1 MAYNLSIQQEPSRI
15 HPERIPAEMRAL
27 PQWVCWRYETR
38 DGNPTK
44 VPYRA
49 RGWGRAS
56 SIDPETWG
64 TFEQALKAMER
75 HQHDGI
81 GFMFAGDWV
90 GVDIDKCLDPDTG
103 IRAPWAIE
111 LLVHFAQ
118 GAYME
123 ISPSGTGIHIIGKGQ
138 IPGKRNKTTYQT
150 GAVELYDATSPR
162 FFTVT
167 GNALPETS
175 PPDDISAGL
184 ATVYQMVF
192 PPEPAPPPLRVLPSL
207 TLDDQ
212 RVLELAFRASNGA
225 ETRRLYDGD
234 KSGCGDDHSGADLAL
249 QSRLAFYTQD
259 PDQLDRLHRGSGLY
273 RKKWERADY
282 RERTI
287 GKALQQRETY
297 NPSRPTALPERETLP
312 AAHTPEVAALQARI
326 EQLERDVA
334 AERERADRA
343 EEIALRAVRLE
354 QVLAERDEQ
363 VRRIARKLD
372 AVVSVLKSGS
382 MDPIDKIATIGSVLH
397 LEARERLRKH
407 TDPELGVRAKRT
419 EVAASF
425 GISEDSVTK
434 AWKKLEDAGYWKR
447 SETSWWNPEEGTGKK
462 PHTETSVWFSVE
474 GDHIERMAA
483 LAQVELP
490 RNQGGKREKKPKV
503 VCQNCGKTHID
514 RKVYTECQDC
524 GIKWDDNSYDINE
537 RIEQEN
543 AEIEAEIE
551 RETLVASHNQDKN
564 IETLPAAH
572 TPTVDATPPLPPKQ
586 GRLQIIPPPVDG
598 IGEFNPH
605 EDYRQWRVN

>member
-1 MAYNLSIQQEPSRI
+1 MMPPDQLA
-15 HPERIPAEMRAL
+15 AF
-27 PQWVCWRYETR
+27 PQWVGYRKVWVPERGKYTKKPVR
-38 DGNPTK
+38 PADGSP
-44 VPYRA
+44 
-49 RGWGRAS
+49 GS
-56 SIDPETWG
+56 STDSTTWATFHEALEATERLGLDGVGFVLTESDPFTVIDLDGCRNPETGEIEDWAWEIVQRFN
-64 TFEQALKAMER
+64 TF
-75 HQHDGI
+75 
-81 GFMFAGDWV
+81 
-90 GVDIDKCLDPDTG
+90 T
-103 IRAPWAIE
+103 
-111 LLVHFAQ
+111 
-118 GAYME
+118 E
-123 ISPSGTGIHIIGKGQ
+123 ISPSGTGLHIVTSGRLPVSGRRKGP
-138 IPGKRNKTTYQT
+138 IEVYYSGRY
-150 GAVELYDATSPR
+150 V
-162 FFTVT
+162 TVT
-167 GNALPETS
+167 GKALEGYTEIRERT
-175 PPDDISAGL
+175 DEL
-184 ATVYQMVF
+184 ARWFTEIF
-192 PPEPAPPPLRVLPSL
+192 PAPEPQDTVCRAIPTLS
-207 TLDDQ
+207 LDDQ
-212 RVLELAFRASNGA
+212 HVLELAFRASNGA

-234 KSGCGDDHSGADLAL
+234 KSGCGDDHSAADLAL

-273 RKKWERADY
+273 REKWERADY